1 MPKSDLPDATAAD
14 AIAAALRQDWKEAIR
29 INTQLLKTHKNDI
42 DASCRLA
49 FAYMKTG
56 QLQLSKAA
64 YEKVIKLDQYNQ
76 IALKNLQKLT
86 TLKKKNIEASDGLSI
101 SPLLFLEEP
110 GITKIAEC
118 MNLAP
123 ITVLSTLSAGQ
134 ELLLKPKKH
143 CVELR
148 TTGNTYVGAL
158 PDDLSFKLNKLIEAD
173 NTYQTIIKS
182 VDKKSL
188 KVVIRELTRGKKFA
202 HQPSFI
208 GTTSYAPMSRSG
220 TPTAVD
226 MPDMT
231 PTGEE
236 SDDDGKEESEE

>member
-1 MPKSDLPDATAAD
+1 MPKSDLSDATPSG

-29 INTQLLKTHKNDI
+29 INTQLLKTHKHDI

-56 QLQLSKAA
+56 QLQLAKAA
-64 YEKVIKLDQYNQ
+64 YEKVIKMDQYNQ
-76 IALKNLQKLT
+76 IALKNLARLT
-86 TLKKKNIEASDGLSI
+86 TLKKKNMEESDGLTI

-110 GITKIAEC
+110 GITKMAEC

-123 ITVLSTLSAGQ
+123 ISVLSTLSAGQ
-134 ELLLKPKKH
+134 ELMLKPKKH

-148 TTGNTYVGAL
+148 TIGNTYAGAL
-158 PDDLSFKLNKLIEAD
+158 PDDLSFKLNKLIEAG

-208 GTTSYAPMSRSG
+208 STTSYAPMSRTG
-220 TPTAVD
+220 TPTNVD

-231 PTGEE
+231 PTGE
-236 SDDDGKEESEE
+236 DDGDDKEDAEE

>member
-1 MPKSDLPDATAAD
+1 MPKNDLSDATPTG

-29 INTQLLKTHKNDI
+29 INTQLLKTHKTDI
-42 DASCRLA
+42 DSSCRLA

-64 YEKVIKLDQYNQ
+64 YEKVIKMDQYNQ
-76 IALKNLQKLT
+76 IALKNLARLT
-86 TLKKKNIEASDGLSI
+86 TLKKKNMEESDGLTI

-110 GITKIAEC
+110 GITKMAEC

-123 ITVLSTLSAGQ
+123 ISVLSTLSAGQ
-134 ELLLKPKKH
+134 ELMLKPKKH

-148 TTGNTYVGAL
+148 TTGNTYAGAL
-158 PDDLSFKLNKLIEAD
+158 PDDLSFKLNKLIEAG

-188 KVVIRELTRGKKFA
+188 KVVIRELARGKKFA

-220 TPTAVD
+220 TPTNVD

-231 PTGEE
+231 PTGE
-236 SDDDGKEESEE
+236 DDGEEKEDTEE